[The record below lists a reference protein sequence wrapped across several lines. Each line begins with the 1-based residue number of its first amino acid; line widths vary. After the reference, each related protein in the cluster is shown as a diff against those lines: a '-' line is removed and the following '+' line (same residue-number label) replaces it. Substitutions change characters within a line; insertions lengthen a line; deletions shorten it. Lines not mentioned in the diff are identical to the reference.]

1 MPHEGLQQIAEYDK
15 QTQNGQLRPL
25 SPYKAQVCAAM
36 Q

>member
-1 MPHEGLQQIAEYDK
+1 MPHGGFQQIAEYGK
-15 QTQNGQLRPL
+15 QAQNGQLRSL